1 MEDLQIKFEKAALGI
16 MCYINNERKDCD
28 QRWNWHLQDAKRLF
42 EGKGWRKRT
51 RKERRPCTA
60 EVDVLPKERVK
71 RSPPPRRPCTSF
83 FDADDE
89 NSNTH

>member
-42 EGKGWRKRT
+42 EGKWWRKRT

-71 RSPPPRRPCTSF
+71 REDHVPAFSTRLTKTVTRT
-83 FDADDE
+83 
-89 NSNTH
+89 